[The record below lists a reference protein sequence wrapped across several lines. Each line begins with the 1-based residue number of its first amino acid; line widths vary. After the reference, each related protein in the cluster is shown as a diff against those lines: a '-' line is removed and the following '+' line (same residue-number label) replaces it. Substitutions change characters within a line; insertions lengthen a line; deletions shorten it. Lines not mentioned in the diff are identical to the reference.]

1 MSEDNVYIRYGQ
13 GVLTVDCVFKDEI
26 IFDNSLFQSIMQSV
40 FKALNIPKLA
50 NALKK
55 QLLNTAS
62 VNSYTKTSAEI
73 DVADPDNKILAT
85 ILKFRVDEMKQLFD
99 ELWNMPLNDLSMIM
113 ILSSAV
119 IILIF
124 VAIYYF
130 CLRK

>member
-1 MSEDNVYIRYGQ
+1 
-13 GVLTVDCVFKDEI
+13 
-26 IFDNSLFQSIMQSV
+26 
-40 FKALNIPKLA
+40 
-50 NALKK
+50 
-55 QLLNTAS
+55 
-62 VNSYTKTSAEI
+62 
-73 DVADPDNKILAT
+73 
-85 ILKFRVDEMKQLFD
+85 MKQLFD

>member
-85 ILKFRVDEMKQLFD
+85 ILKFRG
-99 ELWNMPLNDLSMIM
+99 
-113 ILSSAV
+113 
-119 IILIF
+119 
-124 VAIYYF
+124 
-130 CLRK
+130 